1 MALNRIFKG
10 YSTVDAATTSDSVL
24 YDIDLI
30 KRDITNHFSIKRGEK
45 LENPNFGTTIP
56 WLLFEP
62 FSDEIEKAIEEDVI
76 NIFTY
81 DPRAQ
86 LNVVEVIKDYDRQ
99 SITVNCEVTYVPFN
113 VTDGISWQFGED
125 GTIIM
130 LSQTTIFNKP
140 PGLRLYKYKV
150 EEAKI

>member
-10 YSTVDAATTSDSVL
+10 YSTVEASSINDSVL
-24 YDIDLI
+24 YDIALI

-81 DPRAQ
+81 DPRVR
-86 LNVVEVIKDYDRQ
+86 LNVVEVLKDYDRQ

-113 VTDGISWQFGED
+113 VTDGISWEFGED
-125 GTIIM
+125 GTITM
-130 LSQTTIFNKP
+130 LS
-140 PGLRLYKYKV
+140 GMS
-150 EEAKI
+150 

>member
-10 YSTVDAATTSDSVL
+10 YSSVEASSINDSVL

-81 DPRAQ
+81 DPRVR
-86 LNVVEVIKDYDRQ
+86 LNVVEVLKDYDRQ

-113 VTDGISWQFGED
+113 VTDGISWEFGED
-125 GTIIM
+125 GTINM
-130 LSQTTIFNKP
+130 LSGTQPDYNF
-140 PGLRLYKYKV
+140 
-150 EEAKI
+150 

>member
-10 YSTVDAATTSDSVL
+10 YSSVEASSINDSVL

-81 DPRAQ
+81 DPRVR
-86 LNVVEVIKDYDRQ
+86 LNVVEVLKDYDRQ

-113 VTDGISWQFGED
+113 VTDGISWEFGED
-125 GTIIM
+125 GTINM
-130 LSQTTIFNKP
+130 LSGT
-140 PGLRLYKYKV
+140 
-150 EEAKI
+150 

>member
-10 YSTVDAATTSDSVL
+10 YSTVEASSINDSVL

-81 DPRAQ
+81 DPRVR
-86 LNVVEVIKDYDRQ
+86 LNVVEVLKDYDRQ

-113 VTDGISWQFGED
+113 ITDGISWEFGED

-130 LSQTTIFNKP
+130 LS
-140 PGLRLYKYKV
+140 GMS
-150 EEAKI
+150 

>member
-10 YSTVDAATTSDSVL
+10 YSSVEASSINDSVL

-30 KRDITNHFSIKRGEK
+30 KRDITNHFSI
-45 LENPNFGTTIP
+45 NPNFGTTIP

-81 DPRAQ
+81 DPRVR
-86 LNVVEVIKDYDRQ
+86 LNVVEVLKDYDRQ

-113 VTDGISWQFGED
+113 VTDGISWEFGED
-125 GTIIM
+125 GTINM
-130 LSQTTIFNKP
+130 LSGTQLDYNF
-140 PGLRLYKYKV
+140 
-150 EEAKI
+150 

>member
-10 YSTVDAATTSDSVL
+10 YSSVEASSINDSVL

-45 LENPNFGTTIP
+45 LENQNFGTTIP

-81 DPRAQ
+81 DPRVR
-86 LNVVEVIKDYDRQ
+86 LNVVEVLKDYDRQ

-113 VTDGISWQFGED
+113 VTDGISWEFGED
-125 GTIIM
+125 GTINM
-130 LSQTTIFNKP
+130 LSGTQLDYNF
-140 PGLRLYKYKV
+140 
-150 EEAKI
+150 

>member
-10 YSTVDAATTSDSVL
+10 YSSVEASSINDSVL

-81 DPRAQ
+81 DPRVR
-86 LNVVEVIKDYDRQ
+86 LNVVEVLKDYDRQ

-113 VTDGISWQFGED
+113 VTDGISWEFGED
-125 GTIIM
+125 GTINM
-130 LSQTTIFNKP
+130 LSGTQLDYNF
-140 PGLRLYKYKV
+140 
-150 EEAKI
+150 

>member
-10 YSTVDAATTSDSVL
+10 YSSEEASSINDSVL

-81 DPRAQ
+81 DPRVR
-86 LNVVEVIKDYDRQ
+86 LNVVEVLKDYDRQ

-113 VTDGISWQFGED
+113 VTDGISWEFGED
-125 GTIIM
+125 GTINM
-130 LSQTTIFNKP
+130 LSGT
-140 PGLRLYKYKV
+140 
-150 EEAKI
+150 

>member
-10 YSTVDAATTSDSVL
+10 YSTVEASSINDSVL

-81 DPRAQ
+81 DPRVR
-86 LNVVEVIKDYDRQ
+86 LSKR
-99 SITVNCEVTYVPFN
+99 ITKYF
-113 VTDGISWQFGED
+113 QR
-125 GTIIM
+125 
-130 LSQTTIFNKP
+130 
-140 PGLRLYKYKV
+140 GL
-150 EEAKI
+150 

>member
-1 MALNRIFKG
+1 MALNRLFKG
-10 YSTVDAATTSDSVL
+10 YSTVGAATTSDSVL

-76 NIFTY
+76 SIFSY
-81 DPRAQ
+81 DPRVR
-86 LNVVEVIKDYDRQ
+86 LNVVEVLKDYNRQ

-125 GTIIM
+125 GNIIM
-130 LSQTTIFNKP
+130 LSGN
-140 PGLRLYKYKV
+140 
-150 EEAKI
+150 

>member
-10 YSTVDAATTSDSVL
+10 YSTVEASSISDSVL
-24 YDIDLI
+24 YDIALI

-81 DPRAQ
+81 DPRVR
-86 LNVVEVIKDYDRQ
+86 LNVVEVLKDYDRQ

-113 VTDGISWQFGED
+113 VTDGISWEFGED
-125 GTIIM
+125 GTITM
-130 LSQTTIFNKP
+130 LS
-140 PGLRLYKYKV
+140 GMS
-150 EEAKI
+150 

>member
-10 YSTVDAATTSDSVL
+10 YSTVEASSISDSVL

-81 DPRAQ
+81 DPRVR
-86 LNVVEVIKDYDRQ
+86 LNVVEVLKDYDRQ

-113 VTDGISWQFGED
+113 VTDGISWEFGED

-130 LSQTTIFNKP
+130 LTGMS
-140 PGLRLYKYKV
+140 
-150 EEAKI
+150 